1 MTYGKI
7 LIQVPIWHLY
17 SLTLE
22 ALYLIG
28 FFSFMPKMGLAWFH
42 SQLKALRRWKRRY
55 GDHKWYI
62 IFRNPKIIKV
72 WGIPRESEKVFYV
85 RSKQEP

>member
-1 MTYGKI
+1 MI
-7 LIQVPIWHLY
+7 RVPIWHLY

-28 FFSFMPKMGLAWFH
+28 FLIFMPKIGSAWFH
-42 SQLKALRRWKRRY
+42 SQLIAVRCWKRRY

-62 IFRNPKIIKV
+62 ILRNPKIIKV
-72 WGIPRESEKVFYV
+72 WGIPCESEKVFYV
-85 RSKQEP
+85 RSKQ